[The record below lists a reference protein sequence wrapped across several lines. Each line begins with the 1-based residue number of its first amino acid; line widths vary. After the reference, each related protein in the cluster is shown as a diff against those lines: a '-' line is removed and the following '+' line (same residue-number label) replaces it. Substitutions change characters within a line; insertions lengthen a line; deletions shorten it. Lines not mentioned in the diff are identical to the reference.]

1 MLGPDKIPEFAVE
14 RFRVI
19 VRLNLAGKLPEALV
33 LRLILDLAAGRRLLV
48 RQVQYR
54 PYFKRTY
61 HEPYWVLSPSGS
73 PIHARDICRSFSDH
87 ARSNLFSLGAPSIP
101 AIPRGAALLVCSA
114 FATDLCSRFA
124 ADLLLAKTENRGF
137 SPRTAKIRCGFAADA
152 AKTVWSARI
161 SAGSDG
167 LHSAPGSG
175 VRAAGPGLRRCP
187 PIGLNEM
194 ALGRTLGLTT

>member
-54 PYFKRTY
+54 PSFKRTY

-124 ADLLLAKTENRGF
+124 AD
-137 SPRTAKIRCGFAADA
+137 A